1 MLIALSRR
9 SRDCDLI
16 FDCIALLKLFMV
28 ALVPRLFEVGRE
40 VRLPD
45 VALAIVYLLLLISL
59 SKNLLILC
67 F

>member
-1 MLIALSRR
+1 
-9 SRDCDLI
+9 
-16 FDCIALLKLFMV
+16 MV

-45 VALAIVYLLLLISL
+45 VARAIVYLLLRISL
-59 SKNLLILC
+59 NKNLLILS